1 MRWCSCRHPCRSR
14 TNPGRCR
21 LSIKSTRHSW
31 PGLLP
36 IVVGTAVRF
45 PNHDQIHHHVYSF
58 SPTKTFEL
66 PLYKGE
72 AAAPVVFDKVGAVK
86 IGCNIHDWMSGII
99 LVLPSPHFAVTD
111 SAGHFVLGDMPGG
124 TYTLVAWHALS
135 KLKPEE
141 TAQSVQVGEEVANV
155 TFKLP
160 LAPGPTS
167 TCHAR
172 KPGGPVRWWGG
183 RSLRTRIFAAFSV
196 LIVAVLLATLGVT
209 QVIVGRD
216 AGRTLSRELRTT
228 GQVFESLLRE
238 RGTRLQTNSTLLAS
252 DLCAEARL
260 RDSFRPRE
268 LRFGNTGF
276 RRPELSAT
284 HRSAARMDDR

>member
-1 MRWCSCRHPCRSR
+1 MHRPNVFRVLTLVLVMISSAQLPAAPTDVAGAVTNTNGAPVADAVVFVQTPALDPDKSR
-14 TNPGRCR
+14 PMQVVDQVDKTFV
-21 LSIKSTRHSW
+21 

-99 LVLPSPHFAVTD
+99 LVLPSRYFAVTD
-111 SAGHFVLGDMPGG
+111 SSGHFVLENLPAG

-141 TAQSVQVGEEVANV
+141 TAQSVQVGTEVTNL

-160 LAPGPTS
+160 LAPP
-167 TCHAR
+167 
-172 KPGGPVRWWGG
+172 KPRPAMHGNR
-183 RSLRTRIFAAFSV
+183 
-196 LIVAVLLATLGVT
+196 
-209 QVIVGRD
+209 
-216 AGRTLSRELRTT
+216 
-228 GQVFESLLRE
+228 
-238 RGTRLQTNSTLLAS
+238 
-252 DLCAEARL
+252 AE
-260 RDSFRPRE
+260 P
-268 LRFGNTGF
+268 
-276 RRPELSAT
+276 
-284 HRSAARMDDR
+284 

>member
-1 MRWCSCRHPCRSR
+1 MITGERPQAAEPAIAGTVTAVDGAPVTDAVVFVQTPAPQPDKSR
-14 TNPGRCR
+14 PMQVIDQVNKTFV
-21 LSIKSTRHSW
+21 

-72 AAAPVVFDKVGAVK
+72 AAAPVLFDKVGAVR

-99 LVLPSPHFAVTD
+99 LVVPSPHFAVTD
-111 SAGHFVLGDMPGG
+111 ASGHFFLEDMPGG

-141 TAQSVQVGEEVANV
+141 TAQSVQVGTATTNV

-160 LAPGPTS
+160 LSAP
-167 TCHAR
+167 
-172 KPGGPVRWWGG
+172 
-183 RSLRTRIFAAFSV
+183 
-196 LIVAVLLATLGVT
+196 
-209 QVIVGRD
+209 
-216 AGRTLSRELRTT
+216 
-228 GQVFESLLRE
+228 
-238 RGTRLQTNSTLLAS
+238 
-252 DLCAEARL
+252 
-260 RDSFRPRE
+260 RPRPAMH
-268 LRFGNTGF
+268 GN
-276 RRPELSAT
+276 RVEP
-284 HRSAARMDDR
+284 

>member
-1 MRWCSCRHPCRSR
+1 MYRHNFLRIGVIALAMITAERLHAGEPAISGAVTSVDGAPVTEAVVFVQSPAPELDKSR
-14 TNPGRCR
+14 PMQVIDQINKTFV
-21 LSIKSTRHSW
+21 

-72 AAAPVVFDKVGAVK
+72 AAAPVLFDKVGAVR

-99 LVLPSPHFAVTD
+99 LVVPSPHFAVTD
-111 SAGHFVLGDMPGG
+111 ASGHFVLEDMPGG

-141 TAQSVQVGEEVANV
+141 TAQSVQVGTATTNV

-160 LAPGPTS
+160 LSAP
-167 TCHAR
+167 
-172 KPGGPVRWWGG
+172 
-183 RSLRTRIFAAFSV
+183 
-196 LIVAVLLATLGVT
+196 
-209 QVIVGRD
+209 
-216 AGRTLSRELRTT
+216 
-228 GQVFESLLRE
+228 
-238 RGTRLQTNSTLLAS
+238 
-252 DLCAEARL
+252 
-260 RDSFRPRE
+260 RPRPAMH
-268 LRFGNTGF
+268 GN
-276 RRPELSAT
+276 RVEP
-284 HRSAARMDDR
+284 

>member
-1 MRWCSCRHPCRSR
+1 MYRHNILRTFLIVLAVLPTARLHAGTPAVSGSVTGMDGAAVTDAVVFVQAPAPEPDKSR
-14 TNPGRCR
+14 PMQVVDQVNKTFV
-21 LSIKSTRHSW
+21 

-58 SPTKTFEL
+58 SPAKSFEL

-111 SAGHFVLGDMPGG
+111 TAGHFVLEDMPGG

-141 TAQSVQVGEEVANV
+141 TAQSIQVGAQVANIS
-155 TFKLP
+155 FKLP
-160 LAPGPTS
+160 LAPP
-167 TCHAR
+167 
-172 KPGGPVRWWGG
+172 
-183 RSLRTRIFAAFSV
+183 
-196 LIVAVLLATLGVT
+196 
-209 QVIVGRD
+209 
-216 AGRTLSRELRTT
+216 
-228 GQVFESLLRE
+228 
-238 RGTRLQTNSTLLAS
+238 
-252 DLCAEARL
+252 
-260 RDSFRPRE
+260 RPRPAMH
-268 LRFGNTGF
+268 GN
-276 RRPELSAT
+276 RADP
-284 HRSAARMDDR
+284 